1 MNVCNRHK
9 TKDVNIQERKTDLWF
24 LRKRQILKKL
34 TEHNINEFGRLDE
47 LKKTVD
53 KSKAKAYF
61 EAKEQTKLN
70 PTKVNIRTDK
80 LLREFILSDGFD
92 FE

>member
-1 MNVCNRHK
+1 M
-9 TKDVNIQERKTDLWF
+9 
-24 LRKRQILKKL
+24 KKL
-34 TEHNINEFGRLDE
+34 TEHNINEFRRLDE

-70 PTKVNIRTDK
+70 PPKVNIRTDK